1 VRLSEDV
8 MSLVNVPDPPRW
20 FVLDAEA
27 SDDIRRELG
36 RIGFTDKIGPDRYFR
51 QPPGRTR
58 GLLGLLTRYRRHCV
72 PTDSR
77 PAGGP
82 LGLALR
88 TAP

>member
-58 GLLGLLTRYRRHCV
+58 GLLELLTRYRRHCV
-72 PTDSR
+72 PTDPDR
-77 PAGGP
+77 
-82 LGLALR
+82 R
-88 TAP
+88 EDH